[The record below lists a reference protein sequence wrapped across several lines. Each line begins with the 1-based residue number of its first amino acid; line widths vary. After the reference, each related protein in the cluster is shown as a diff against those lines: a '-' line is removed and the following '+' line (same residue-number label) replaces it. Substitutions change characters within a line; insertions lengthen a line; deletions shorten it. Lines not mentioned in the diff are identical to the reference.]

1 MWEIILK
8 SLLSVWLS
16 YSVRTAKIAPNPLDY
31 EYVLG
36 SKWTKAETEFVFE
49 RENGLKYYSHDIY
62 VGRIGDDYSG
72 GELRWIL
79 NGARNLDTQ
88 EMIYSR
94 GKQLRW
100 SATLS
105 CLHWQEPTAM
115 LGAEYKNE
123 CLSIGVKTDFHSRS
137 RFWYRAKKKFMLND
151 MLWFMPESR
160 LDSITHSLPNYQA
173 KLSFGIDLQK

>member
-1 MWEIILK
+1 MLNF
-8 SLLSVWLS
+8 LLALWFSCS
-16 YSVRTAKIAPNPLDY
+16 IQTAKIQPNPLNY
-31 EYVLG
+31 EYVWGLEA
-36 SKWTKAETEFVFE
+36 TKLKIEQCFE
-49 RENGLKYYSHDIY
+49 RENNKRFFSQDLYI
-62 VGRIGDDYSG
+62 GRIGDDFSG

-94 GKQLRW
+94 GKALRW

-123 CLSIGVKTDFHSRS
+123 CLSVGVKTDFHSRS

-160 LDSITHSLPNYQA
+160 LDSITGSLPSYA
-173 KLSFGIDLQK
+173 SKLSFGIDLRK